1 MSTERQTR
9 DSGARVDVDDDGMT
23 PLLVAAVNSQRDLVS
38 KQEKID
44 ALELLGATYVNDK
57 EDLVEA
63 LGRPILHYEAKNK
76 KSWLFKSFLFIP
88 RKRFSKKKIFF
99 LAGTGRSEAIYFAL

>member
-9 DSGARVDVDDDGMT
+9 EGVDVDDD
-23 PLLVAAVNSQRDLVS
+23 AAVNSQRDLVS
-38 KQEKID
+38 KQGKID

-63 LGRPILHYEAKNK
+63 HTRQPNFYNEGFPI
-76 KSWLFKSFLFIP
+76 SFIDIEDD
-88 RKRFSKKKIFF
+88 IFLIF
-99 LAGTGRSEAIYFAL
+99 CPGINLC